1 MYLVVFGRIYDNAGY
16 PFSLRTWSSEAAATL
31 GFFRHKSSV
40 HLTFTRRYPANDT
53 NLNCLP
59 PQKPPTSRPSIS
71 QSAPRG
77 KVDSARPPY
86 IHPYPS
92 TQARTLQ
99 RTHTIQSPSREM
111 PPRPRLS
118 SRDQIR
124 DTKKKI
130 FIIAACS
137 FIHSFDSLARR
148 ERERVV
154 VVQGTSE
161 LKTTPP
167 PDLCCELCII
177 TCMVKVNTVSS
188 LLGGMLT

>member
-1 MYLVVFGRIYDNAGY
+1 MGKVTVNIVGGSGKASSGHEKCIWLYSVVYMTMLDT
-16 PFSLRTWSSEAAATL
+16 PLSLRMWSSEAAATL

-86 IHPYPS
+86 IHTYPS

-111 PPRPRLS
+111 PPRARLS

-137 FIHSFDSLARR
+137 FIHSI
-148 ERERVV
+148 
-154 VVQGTSE
+154 
-161 LKTTPP
+161 P
-167 PDLCCELCII
+167 
-177 TCMVKVNTVSS
+177 
-188 LLGGMLT
+188 